1 MSKRFIG
8 ICAGLLVLIWGAFF
22 CWKHFHKAPQQ
33 AMTTTRPLPADGQ
46 QAKRDLPLTDLRIK
60 NKIIRLDAVK
70 EGELAQARYTLYNT
84 GDSPLLIEYVNP
96 DCSCTG
102 YEVSDSIAQPGDSL
116 QITLKFNSAGK
127 AGTNLMST
135 VLKANTP
142 TALYKLSFV
151 VNVLEKTE

>member
-1 MSKRFIG
+1 M
-8 ICAGLLVLIWGAFF
+8 
-22 CWKHFHKAPQQ
+22 
-33 AMTTTRPLPADGQ
+33 
-46 QAKRDLPLTDLRIK
+46 
-60 NKIIRLDAVK
+60 
-70 EGELAQARYTLYNT
+70 AQARYTLYNT

-96 DCSCTG
+96 DCGCTG

-127 AGTNLMST
+127 AGTNLMGT